1 MRKNIFNSATK
12 IVLLYIIFILGIL
25 TLAAGLNSIF
35 TGEYTEIAKAVLA
48 LFGGVISYVMG
59 YYFGSKGETGSAG
72 NGK

>member
-1 MRKNIFNSATK
+1 MHKNILSSATK

-25 TLAAGLNSIF
+25 ALAAGMVSII
-35 TGEYTEIAKAVLA
+35 TGEYTEIAKAVLS

-72 NGK
+72 ANK